1 MTPHRTRTSRLTVIE
16 RLFGVVVALVLAQPL
31 PAAAWN
37 AAGHRLVASLAWD
50 VLEEPARREAAQL
63 LRAHPDYRR
72 WIRRVEGGDEERT
85 AFIEASTW
93 ADEIRKDRRFYTP
106 GKEPATPLLP
116 GFPDMERHRDWHYV
130 NRPLAAPRP
139 GEAIT
144 GVLDRQLVTLAQAV
158 GTPDAAPSAR
168 AYALVWLI
176 HLVGDAHQPLHASAR
191 RRPPGPHEK
200 GEEREDEQ
208 DMMVINPFNARQSTT
223 TIHAFWDDL
232 PGPPWLR
239 GERLAAASRAL
250 TAAYLQGLPARST
263 PAQWLAESWEIAGSS
278 AYPPLSDGRTI
289 SPAFYDEARTIAER
303 RLALAGYRLGELLNA
318 ALRVKRRGD

>member
-1 MTPHRTRTSRLTVIE
+1 MTGAE
-16 RLFGVVVALVLAQPL
+16 RIIGLALALVLAQPL

-50 VLEEPARREAAQL
+50 VLDAPARRETVQL

-106 GKEPATPLLP
+106 GKEPPTPLLP
-116 GFPDMERHRDWHYV
+116 GFIDMERHDDWHYV
-130 NRPLAAPRP
+130 NRPLTAQRP
-139 GEAIT
+139 SEAVT
-144 GVLDRQLVTLAQAV
+144 GVIDRQLAALARAV
-158 GTPDAAPSAR
+158 GTPAAASAR

-191 RRPPGPHEK
+191 RRSPGAR
-200 GEEREDEQ
+200 ERGKEWEDERKDGQ
-208 DMMVINPFNARQSTT
+208 DRMVTNPFNSRKSTT
-223 TIHAFWDDL
+223 TLHTFWDDL

-239 GERLAAASRAL
+239 GERLAVASRAL
-250 TAAYLQGLPARST
+250 ATAYLQSPPPRST
-263 PAQWLAESWEIAGSS
+263 PAQWLAESWAIAGSS
-278 AYPPLSDGRTI
+278 AYPPMTDGRATI
-289 SPAFYDEARTIAER
+289 SQAFYAEALTTAER
-303 RLALAGYRLGELLNA
+303 RVALAGYRLGELLTA
-318 ALRVKRRGD
+318 SLRARQRDD